1 MIVDANTFLLFLLV
15 FAVTLIIPGPNVA
28 FCVAQSLQHG
38 FAKALP
44 VAIGFALGTA
54 GHALIVFSGVGIITT
69 YMELL
74 LEIVRWCGITYLL
87 FLAWKSFQLNEFTGK
102 ADTRASS
109 AGKLISGALL
119 VSFTNPKGVA
129 ASLLIYTAFLSPEH
143 TFLPQA
149 VAMGVCAVL
158 ISFSVYASYI
168 LMASRAGVFF
178 SSRATLGKVVGC
190 VYLTVVGALL
200 LI

>member
-1 MIVDANTFLLFLLV
+1 MN
-15 FAVTLIIPGPNVA
+15 
-28 FCVAQSLQHG
+28 S
-38 FAKALP
+38 
-44 VAIGFALGTA
+44 
-54 GHALIVFSGVGIITT
+54 
-69 YMELL
+69 
-74 LEIVRWCGITYLL
+74 R
-87 FLAWKSFQLNEFTGK
+87 GK

-119 VSFTNPKGVA
+119 VSFTNRGVA
-129 ASLLIYTAFLSPEH
+129 ASLLIYLAFLSPEH
-143 TFLPQA
+143 AFLPQA

-178 SSRATLGKVVGC
+178 SSRAMLGKVVGC